1 MEEKFP
7 SSKREIVQLKVN
19 VNELTYAAL
28 IACLRILL
36 YLLMFP
42 YNHQHISRQQLYRET
57 QIWWHF
63 GCYTNILNT
72 NIPIMI
78 DTLNEDFISSLWGSE
93 RSRLHFHSSHIYA
106 SIYRLEYINKY
117 DR

>member
-7 SSKREIVQLKVN
+7 SSKREIVQLEVN

-42 YNHQHISRQQLYRET
+42 YNHQHISRQQLYGET

-63 GCYTNILNT
+63 GCYTNILKT

-78 DTLNEDFISSLWGSE
+78 DTLNEDFISVSLRALRDPDFIFIHPTYMPAYIPAG
-93 RSRLHFHSSHIYA
+93 IY
-106 SIYRLEYINKY
+106 K
-117 DR
+117 